1 MLLTGHASSTNRR
14 SRLLPAAGI
23 FTVAEQGAIEQAM
36 EQGLINLNGQYQS
49 PDIPNLSSGS
59 GGFAESLALLF
70 ERWTSPLKKISSGE
84 SGPTEVE
91 RLLSGKS

>member
-14 SRLLPAAGI
+14 SRLLPTGI
-23 FTVAEQGAIEQAM
+23 FIAAEQGAIEQAM